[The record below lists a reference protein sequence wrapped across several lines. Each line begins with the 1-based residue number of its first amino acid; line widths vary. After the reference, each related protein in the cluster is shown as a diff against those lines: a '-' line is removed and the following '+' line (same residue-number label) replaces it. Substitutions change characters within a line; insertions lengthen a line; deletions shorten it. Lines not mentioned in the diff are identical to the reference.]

1 MNRRSF
7 LRTLALSAGGIALVG
22 PELLV
27 PKRTYFLPPAG
38 GWAVGDVGWQMWRW
52 GVTPAFPELLK
63 GDLMIVDWHDVPV
76 GRHMLYQNFYSGNRP
91 AFVSIQNDEWKP
103 MGELT

>member
-1 MNRRSF
+1 M
-7 LRTLALSAGGIALVG
+7 G

-63 GDLMIVDWHDVPV
+63 GDLLIVDWHDGPV
-76 GRHMLYQNFYSGNRP
+76 GRHMFYQNFYSGTP
-91 AFVSIQNDEWKP
+91 APGDRGKPVWAEIKSDEWKLL
-103 MGELT
+103 GELT